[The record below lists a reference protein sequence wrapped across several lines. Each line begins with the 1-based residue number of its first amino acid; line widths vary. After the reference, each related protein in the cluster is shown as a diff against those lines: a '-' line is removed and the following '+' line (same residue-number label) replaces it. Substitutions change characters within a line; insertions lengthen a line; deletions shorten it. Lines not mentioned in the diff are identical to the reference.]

1 MISKNINNI
10 SLILFSIIPISLVIG
25 PTISL
30 INILLI
36 DVLFLVLIYINK
48 DYAYFKSK
56 PVKYLFILYL
66 YLIFNSLVSIDK
78 EVGLMR
84 NLGFVRVIILF
95 IAFNYFFEKDFFK
108 NTVLKI
114 WSLSISIIVI
124 DIFVESLTGQNLLGY
139 SHDYGNRVVSF
150 FKNKAIVGGFVNAFF
165 LISIGFLLSN
175 FKDKKKFLILIL
187 SLIFFISIL
196 ITGERANAIKAF
208 LGLFIFFFS
217 LSNYDF
223 RKKIVISSSLVI
235 LFLVL
240 IFNSEYLKMR
250 YIIQINKHIFEDQTY
265 FKLYKSGLEVFKN
278 HKVFGVGNKNYRIES
293 CAKDNSQL
301 INKKNYICNT
311 HPHQIYFEMLSEHGL
326 FGTFL
331 IFFIL
336 YKLVFSKIKYVYNEK
351 NYIQIGSMIYLLLTF
366 LPILP
371 SGAFFSDYMLTLFM
385 INLSIFYSSSK
396 RLNILNV

>member
-235 LFLVL
+235 LFLIL

-250 YIIQINKHIFEDQTY
+250 YIIQINKHISEDQTY
-265 FKLYKSGLEVFKN
+265 LKLYKSGLEVFKN